1 MSEFR
6 WEKKPSSFQAKAAI
20 DLAVIVGHP
29 IGMCDEKYIVNE
41 YLFWGPTPSNKW
53 PTKNGV
59 FFLPH
64 GLSDRDLEQEYSF
77 IFSSQT
83 IYVYGNHIW

>member
-1 MSEFR
+1 
-6 WEKKPSSFQAKAAI
+6 
-20 DLAVIVGHP
+20 
-29 IGMCDEKYIVNE
+29 MCDEKYIVNE

-59 FFLPH
+59 FFLPY
-64 GLSDRDLEQEYSF
+64 GLSGRDLEQEYSF

>member
-6 WEKKPSSFQAKAAI
+6 REKIPSSFQAKAAI

-64 GLSDRDLEQEYSF
+64 GLSGRDLEQEYSF